1 MTVFFRVSSGDLSQG
16 VMHLR
21 YKTKSPTEIPK
32 APRSSRL
39 TVDGYGVQ
47 KSTHFYPVVSTPSPT
62 AAEAKL
68 ETQSWVNSP
77 PPTWFQG
84 IDAHSS
90 KCLCHSHLRKLV
102 SNLSGSTLKLRK
114 LSSVEEHKAL

>member
-1 MTVFFRVSSGDLSQG
+1 MTVFFRVSGGDLSQG
-16 VMHLR
+16 VMHLG

-47 KSTHFYPVVSTPSPT
+47 KSKHFYPVVSTPSPT

-77 PPTWFQG
+77 PPP
-84 IDAHSS
+84 HV
-90 KCLCHSHLRKLV
+90 V
-102 SNLSGSTLKLRK
+102 SRHRYTFIQMPVPFPSQKVG
-114 LSSVEEHKAL
+114 E